1 MTLDNHPTIKKWVG
15 KKEEN
20 DEENIPEENKKKAE
34 EHLDNIKKERK
45 KLEVFFLDLKALV
58 F

>member
-45 KLEVFFLDLKALV
+45 KKLGIINTKVMT
-58 F
+58 